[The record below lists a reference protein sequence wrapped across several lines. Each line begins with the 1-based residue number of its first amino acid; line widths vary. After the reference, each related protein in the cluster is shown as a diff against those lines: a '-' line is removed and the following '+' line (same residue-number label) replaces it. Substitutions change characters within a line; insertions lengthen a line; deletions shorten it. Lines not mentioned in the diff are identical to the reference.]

1 MEQNKTYFDWKTF
14 ALVFIAGLL
23 VLSYF
28 RISALSGKVD
38 SLITENSGLRA
49 DIQVLHNSI
58 NSVYA
63 NIEQQLKEQGSLISG
78 VDYSLG
84 DLGEDMKTVEL
95 SVTVVPKAITEDM
108 VLALT
113 VDGVTA
119 PLERQG
125 SVFIGTIAVG
135 LFVDYDQLP
144 LLSIRSAEGTK
155 TEYLDDID
163 ISYLFSRH
171 LPSLHVDR
179 NSYDGEFEKGRLS
192 VNMDFSIDSEP
203 VYDSKSV
210 TFINYT
216 LLEEVNG
223 VEVCRKDITPEVQSA
238 GESYYAQYVK
248 TFDVA
253 WGDELAVYVIAED
266 SLGYIH
272 KTLAYYWVESENGS
286 VAETVNG
293 GEMIFD
299 KDGNLLYGDDILWS

>member
-1 MEQNKTYFDWKTF
+1 MEQNKKSFDWKTF

-38 SLITENSGLRA
+38 SLITENSSLRA
-49 DIQVLHNSI
+49 GIQGLHNSI
-58 NSVYA
+58 NAVYA
-63 NIEQQLKEQGSLISG
+63 NVEQQLKEQGSLISG
-78 VDYSLG
+78 VDYALG
-84 DLGEDMKTVEL
+84 DLSEDMTTVELSLTVVPKSITEDMEL
-95 SVTVVPKAITEDM
+95 SVTVGSI
-108 VLALT
+108 
-113 VDGVTA
+113 TA
-119 PLERQG
+119 PLEKEG
-125 SVFIGTIAVG
+125 SAFTGTIAVG

-171 LPSLHVDR
+171 LPSLHVER
-179 NSYDGEFEKGRLS
+179 NSYGGEFKNDRLS
-192 VNMDFSIDSEP
+192 VNMDFSIDSDP
-203 VYDSKSV
+203 VYGSKSV

-253 WGDELAVYVIAED
+253 LGDELAVYVIAED

-272 KTLAYYWVESENGS
+272 KALAYYWVESENGA

-299 KDGNLLYGDDILWS
+299 KDGNLLYGDDSLWS

>member
-1 MEQNKTYFDWKTF
+1 MEQNKKTFDWKTF
-14 ALVFIAGLL
+14 GLVFIAGLL

-49 DIQVLHNSI
+49 DIQGLHNSI

-63 NIEQQLKEQGSLISG
+63 NVEQQLKEQGSLISG

-84 DLGEDMKTVEL
+84 NLGEDMKTVEL
-95 SVTVVPKAITEDM
+95 SLTVVPKAITEDM
-108 VLALT
+108 ELSVT
-113 VDGVTA
+113 VGSITA
-119 PLERQG
+119 PLEKNG
-125 SVFIGTIAVG
+125 SAFTCTIAVG
-135 LFVDYDQLP
+135 LFVNYDQWP

-171 LPSLHVDR
+171 LPSLYVDR
-179 NSYDGEFEKGRLS
+179 SNYDEEFKNGKFS
-192 VNMDFSIDSEP
+192 VNMDFSIDSDP
-203 VYDSKSV
+203 VYDSESV

-216 LLEEVNG
+216 LCEEVNG
-223 VEVCRKDITPEVQSA
+223 VEVGRKDITAEVRSA
-238 GESYYAQYVK
+238 GESYHAQYVK

-253 WGDELAVYVIAED
+253 SGDELAVYVIAED

-272 KTLAYYWVESENGS
+272 KTLAYYWVESENGA

-299 KDGNLLYGDDILWS
+299 KDGNLLYGDDSLWS

>member
-1 MEQNKTYFDWKTF
+1 MEQNKKSFDWKTF

-28 RISALSGKVD
+28 RLSALSGKVD

-49 DIQVLHNSI
+49 DIQGLHNSI

-63 NIEQQLKEQGSLISG
+63 NMEQQLKEQGSLISG

-84 DLGEDMKTVEL
+84 DLSEDMKTVEL
-95 SVTVVPKAITEDM
+95 SVTVVPKTITEDM

-223 VEVCRKDITPEVQSA
+223 VEVGRKDITPEVQSV
-238 GESYYAQYVK
+238 GESYHAKYVK
-248 TFDVA
+248 TFVVA

-272 KTLAYYWVESENGS
+272 KALAYYWVESENGA
-286 VAETVNG
+286 VAETVTG
-293 GEMIFD
+293 GEIIFE
-299 KDGNLLYGDDILWS
+299 KDGNLLYGDDSLWR